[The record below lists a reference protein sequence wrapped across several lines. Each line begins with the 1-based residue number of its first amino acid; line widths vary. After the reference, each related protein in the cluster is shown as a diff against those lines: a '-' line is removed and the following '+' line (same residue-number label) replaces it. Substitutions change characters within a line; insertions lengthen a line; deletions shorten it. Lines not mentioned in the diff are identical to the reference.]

1 MQKIMQGQ
9 VMNNPEEVS
18 LRPAANSMLFKKN
31 ANPPKPSM
39 GLNSGENRMKMSF
52 CTYHLWA
59 HFIFEFLTDLC
70 QIN

>member
-31 ANPPKPSM
+31 AIPPKPPM
-39 GLNSGENRMKMSF
+39 GINSGKIQYSF
-52 CTYHLWA
+52 
-59 HFIFEFLTDLC
+59 
-70 QIN
+70 